1 MPQGWIILLTSFI
14 YLAILFA
21 IAFYGDK
28 RADEGRSIIANPYI
42 YALSM
47 AVYATSWTFYGSVGK
62 AATSGVG
69 FLPIYI
75 GPTLMAALW
84 WLVLRKMIRIS
95 KTNKITTIADFIASR
110 YGKDSVL
117 GSLVTIIA
125 VIGIIPYI
133 ALQLKA
139 VSNSFTILLHYPTI
153 LMPEKLQAVSIAGDT
168 ALYVSLFL
176 AAFAIFF
183 GTRHLDAAERHE
195 GMVIAIAFESLV
207 KLLAF
212 IAVGIFVTFGIYDG
226 FGDIFTRVADDAT
239 LNNLLTLNNNADGYG
254 SWTSLM
260 FLSMFAILCLPR
272 QFQMGVVENVDE
284 KYLDKAIWLFPLY
297 MFAINIFVLPIAF
310 AGLMQ
315 FAGDSVDADTFVLTL
330 SIAKMQRELA
340 LFVFIGGLSA
350 ATSMI
355 IVETIA
361 LSTMVCNDLVM
372 PLLLRWKILKLK
384 TKNNLSGLLLN
395 IRRGTIVILMMLGY
409 TYYRVAGDIH
419 TLVSIGLVSFAAV
432 IQFAPA
438 MLGGMYWKGGTRAG
452 ALSGLSAGFL
462 LWAYTLLLPSFV
474 KSDWLPL
481 AFVEYAATGI
491 ELLNPQEL
499 FGLRGLD
506 PITHSLFWSLGINLA
521 CYIGV
526 SLLGGQS
533 IREHT
538 QALLF
543 VDVFKLKD
551 KSATLWRGS
560 ASISELR
567 GLIRRFLGPERA
579 DAALTKYAVQ
589 RGYSSSDDIPPD
601 MELVQFAEIQLA
613 GAIGTASAH
622 AMVTSVVQE
631 EPLAI
636 DEVLN
641 ILDEA
646 SQVIAYSRQLEKK
659 SNELEAASKEL
670 REANER
676 LKELDR
682 LKNDFLATIAH
693 ELRTPLTSIC
703 AITEILAEDPKLHF
717 SERVNFLQIIMKE
730 SKRLTRLINQ
740 ILDFTKVESGLAV
753 WQMSAL
759 NLKEV
764 IEDAVA
770 ATSQIMRNS
779 QIALTLNL
787 PASVPTVVADYD
799 RLIQVLLNLLSNAIR
814 CCDKTNGQI
823 TITLSEQQQILRVD
837 VKDNGHGVKPEDQ
850 EIIFEK
856 FCQIGDTATR
866 KPDGTGLGLP
876 ISRHIVNHFGGRLWV
891 ESTPGNGAMFSFT
904 IPCKK

>member
-1 MPQGWIILLTSFI
+1 MPQGWIILLVSFI
-14 YLAILFA
+14 YLAILFS
-21 IAFYGDK
+21 IAFYGDR

-62 AATSGVG
+62 AATSGVE
-69 FLPIYI
+69 FLPIYL
-75 GPTLMAALW
+75 GPTLAATLW
-84 WLVLRKMIRIS
+84 WLVLRKMVHIS

-110 YGKDSVL
+110 YDKDSLL
-117 GSLVTIIA
+117 GGLVTIVA
-125 VIGIIPYI
+125 AIGIIPYI

-139 VSNSFTILLHYPTI
+139 VSNSFTILLYYPTI
-153 LMPEKLQAVSIAGDT
+153 VMPQKLQAVPMGGDT
-168 ALYVSLFL
+168 ALYISLFL

-226 FGDIFTRVADDAT
+226 FGDIFTRAIGNQT
-239 LNNLLTLNNNADGYG
+239 LSNLLTLNTSAGSYG

-260 FLSMFAILCLPR
+260 FLSMLAILCLPR
-272 QFQMGVVENVDE
+272 QFQMGVVENVNE
-284 KYLDKAIWLFPLY
+284 KHIDKAIWLFPLY

-310 AGLMQ
+310 AGLLQ
-315 FAGDSVDADTFVLTL
+315 FTGDSVDADTFVLTL
-330 SIAKMQRELA
+330 PIAKMQGGLA
-340 LFVFIGGLSA
+340 LFAFIGGLSA

-372 PLLLRWKILKLK
+372 PILLRWKILKLK
-384 TKNNLSGLLLN
+384 TKSDLSGLLLN
-395 IRRGTIVILMMLGY
+395 IRRGTIVLLMMLGY
-409 TYYRVAGDIH
+409 AYYRLAGEVHALVA
-419 TLVSIGLVSFAAV
+419 IGLVSFAAV
-432 IQFAPA
+432 VQFAPA
-438 MLGGMYWKGGTRAG
+438 MLGGMYWKGGTRLG

-462 LWAYTLLLPSFV
+462 VWIYTLLLPSFA
-474 KSDWLPL
+474 KSGWLPSS
-481 AFVEYAATGI
+481 FVEYGAAGI
-491 ELLNPQEL
+491 EFLKPQEL
-499 FGLRGLD
+499 FGLTGLD
-506 PITHSLFWSLGINLA
+506 PIAHSLFWSFGINLA

-526 SLLGGQS
+526 SLWGGQS
-533 IREHT
+533 VREHA
-538 QALLF
+538 QALRF
-543 VDVFKLKD
+543 VDVFKIKD

-560 ASISELR
+560 ASIGELR
-567 GLIRRFLGPERA
+567 SLMRRFLGPERA
-579 DAALTKYAVQ
+579 DIALIKYAAQ
-589 RGYSSSDDIPPD
+589 RGYSSPDDIPSD
-601 MELVQFAEIQLA
+601 ADLVQFSEIQLA

-622 AMVTSVVQE
+622 AMVNSVVQE
-631 EPLAI
+631 EPLGI

-641 ILDEA
+641 ILDET
-646 SQVIAYSRQLEKK
+646 SQVITYSRQLEKK
-659 SNELEAASKEL
+659 SRELEQASKEL
-670 REANER
+670 RAANER
-676 LKELDR
+676 LKELDQ
-682 LKNDFLATIAH
+682 LKNDFLTNIAH

-703 AITEILAEDPKLHF
+703 AISEILAKDPRLHF
-717 SERVNFLQIIMKE
+717 SERLDFLQTIIKE

-740 ILDFTKVESGLAV
+740 VLDFTKVESGIAQWHMLE
-753 WQMSAL
+753 L
-759 NLKEV
+759 DLKEV

-770 ATSQIMRNS
+770 ATSQIMHNNRVT
-779 QIALTLNL
+779 LTLNL
-787 PASVPTVVADYD
+787 PASVPIIVADYD
-799 RLIQVLLNLLSNAIR
+799 RLIQVLLNLISNAIR

-823 TITLSEQQQILRVD
+823 IITLSEEQQILRVD
-837 VKDNGHGVKPEDQ
+837 IKDNGYGIRLEDQ

-856 FCQIGDTATR
+856 FRQISDTTTR

-891 ESTPGNGAMFSFT
+891 ESIPSEGAVFSFT

>member
-1 MPQGWIILLTSFI
+1 
-14 YLAILFA
+14 
-21 IAFYGDK
+21 
-28 RADEGRSIIANPYI
+28 
-42 YALSM
+42 
-47 AVYATSWTFYGSVGK
+47 
-62 AATSGVG
+62 
-69 FLPIYI
+69 
-75 GPTLMAALW
+75 
-84 WLVLRKMIRIS
+84 
-95 KTNKITTIADFIASR
+95 
-110 YGKDSVL
+110 
-117 GSLVTIIA
+117 
-125 VIGIIPYI
+125 
-133 ALQLKA
+133 
-139 VSNSFTILLHYPTI
+139 
-153 LMPEKLQAVSIAGDT
+153 
-168 ALYVSLFL
+168 
-176 AAFAIFF
+176 
-183 GTRHLDAAERHE
+183 
-195 GMVIAIAFESLV
+195 
-207 KLLAF
+207 
-212 IAVGIFVTFGIYDG
+212 
-226 FGDIFTRVADDAT
+226 
-239 LNNLLTLNNNADGYG
+239 
-254 SWTSLM
+254 
-260 FLSMFAILCLPR
+260 
-272 QFQMGVVENVDE
+272 MGVVENVDE

-330 SIAKMQRELA
+330 PIAKMQRELA